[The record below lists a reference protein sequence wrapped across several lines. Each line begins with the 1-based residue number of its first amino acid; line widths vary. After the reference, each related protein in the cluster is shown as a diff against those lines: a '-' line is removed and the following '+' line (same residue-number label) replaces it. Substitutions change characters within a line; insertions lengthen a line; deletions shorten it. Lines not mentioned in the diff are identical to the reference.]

1 MRLVPIN
8 CVKENTFLAQ
18 TIYDRDN
25 RILLKKGVR
34 LNENLLKKIEE
45 NGIYTIYINDEY
57 SDNEI
62 EDIIKPELR
71 NAAVK
76 STKDTFDN
84 VEKLATSANNN
95 RNSLKSKQLL
105 KNIEQ
110 GIQSL
115 NNLSK
120 DIVEEILS
128 NQNLL
133 INLVDIKSLDN
144 YVYQHSVNVGVLS
157 MVLGMELGL
166 NKNELYDLC
175 IGAILHDIG
184 KTFLP
189 KEILYKKSDLTDDE
203 YAIAKQHAQKGYEY
217 LKAHYH
223 LPVVTKII
231 ALQHHERLD
240 GSGYP
245 NGYQENQINK
255 LARIV
260 AIADTYDAMTSD
272 RPYRLALPPNEAIEF
287 IMGSAGRFFDFE
299 MVQVFARKIVPYP
312 VGSLVK
318 LSNNDVGVVEEVPP
332 HFPLRPKVKVI
343 RQRAISIEMKMV
355 DLMKETNLVIEGL
368 QYEAPNVSVPHH
380 LQEYNSFKKIH
391 PK

>member
-1 MRLVPIN
+1 M
-8 CVKENTFLAQ
+8 KENTFLAQ

-299 MVQVFARKIVPYP
+299 MVQVFARKIAPYP